1 MAKNYVQPGSVVTV
15 TAPVGGM
22 KSGDAVLVGS
32 LFGVAAFDAAEGA
45 DVEINTTGVYDVAK
59 VSAQAWTVGAP
70 IYWDVAAKLA
80 TTNAAGNTLIGVALA
95 VAANPS
101 AIGRVRLSADSV
113 AATAALAALDAS
125 LTALAARVTALEAAP

>member
-1 MAKNYVQPGSVVTV
+1 MRNYLQPGNVVTL
-15 TAPVGGM
+15 TAPVGGVR
-22 KSGDAVLVGS
+22 SGDGVLVGS

-45 DVEINTTGVYDVAK
+45 EVEINTTGVYDVAK
-59 VSAQAWTVGAP
+59 VSAQAWAMGAP
-70 IYWDVAAKLA
+70 I
-80 TTNAAGNTLIGVALA
+80 